1 MVVVDTNILAYLLI
15 KGDRTADA
23 QALFTRDAEWRSE
36 GFVLIEFSN
45 ILATYQ
51 RSGALSRSAAETML
65 ATAERVVT
73 GFVNLPHGR
82 ALKLA
87 AEFGVSAYDARFP
100 WGRPKPWSQAGHRG
114 CKAAHSGARA
124 HALACGGTFRMS
136 RPPRPRC
143 ASAPDGWSTSPLDF
157 SLSPPGSPRSAATPP
172 KARGAP
178 RPEPRPE
185 VPPSPARCT
194 RRRGD

>member
-65 ATAERVVT
+65 ATAERVVS
-73 GFVNLPHGR
+73 GLVNLPHGR

-87 AEFGVSAYDARFP
+87 AEFGVSAYDARFL
-100 WGRPKPWSQAGHRG
+100 G
-114 CKAAHSGARA
+114 AAQSLGARLVTEDA
-124 HALACGGTFRMS
+124 RLRTAAPALTRSLAEALA
-136 RPPRPRC
+136 
-143 ASAPDGWSTSPLDF
+143 A
-157 SLSPPGSPRSAATPP
+157 
-172 KARGAP
+172 
-178 RPEPRPE
+178 
-185 VPPSPARCT
+185 
-194 RRRGD
+194 

>member
-73 GFVNLPHGR
+73 GLVNLPHGR

-87 AEFGVSAYDARFP
+87 AEFGVSAYDERFLGAAQNLRARLVTEDA
-100 WGRPKPWSQAGHRG
+100 RLRI
-114 CKAAHSGARA
+114 AAP
-124 HALACGGTFRMS
+124 ALTRSLAE
-136 RPPRPRC
+136 
-143 ASAPDGWSTSPLDF
+143 ALSA
-157 SLSPPGSPRSAATPP
+157 
-172 KARGAP
+172 
-178 RPEPRPE
+178 
-185 VPPSPARCT
+185 
-194 RRRGD
+194 